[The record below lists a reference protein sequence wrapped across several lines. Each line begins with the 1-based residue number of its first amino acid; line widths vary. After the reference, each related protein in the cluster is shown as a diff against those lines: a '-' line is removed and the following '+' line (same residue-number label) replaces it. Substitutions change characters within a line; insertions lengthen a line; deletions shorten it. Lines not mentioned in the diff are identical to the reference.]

1 MNERVAVIGFGV
13 TGESV
18 VRHLLRQSA
27 KITVIDTR
35 APRAVDFSGVE
46 FLWNTQ
52 HWPSLSVDYAVVSP
66 GLSMDSSLVAGARAS
81 GVKLVSDIDLFFQ
94 SVTVPVIGVTGTNG
108 KSTVTSLVGHLLQSQ
123 GFSCGIG
130 GNIGVAALD
139 IIDARH
145 EVYVLELSSFQLER
159 SELHRFYAAAILN
172 VTQDHLD
179 QHQDMACYLNS
190 KRRIYARAERVVYS
204 RSDDRT
210 CPPDPRIGITFGEDI
225 PPTANDWGI
234 RTSDHKAH
242 LARGHALI
250 CALDDLPL
258 AGAHN
263 HQNVL
268 AACALVDTFVAQ
280 DSLAQ
285 PLMMFDGLRHR
296 FEKVAEIDKVA
307 FVNDSKATNPG
318 ATLAA
323 LKGIPKRNQVI
334 LIAGGQAKGAD
345 LQPLKTVLKDRVRH
359 LFTLGSDGPQLEGL
373 ALQSGIMTTA
383 VSDIEQAVILAKRL
397 AGPGDLVLLS
407 PACASLDMFISYAE
421 RGDRFTEAV
430 RAINTVEGAA

>member
-285 PLMMFDGLRHR
+285 PLMMFDGLRTDLR
-296 FEKVAEIDKVA
+296 R
-307 FVNDSKATNPG
+307 
-318 ATLAA
+318 L
-323 LKGIPKRNQVI
+323 LKLTR
-334 LIAGGQAKGAD
+334 
-345 LQPLKTVLKDRVRH
+345 
-359 LFTLGSDGPQLEGL
+359 
-373 ALQSGIMTTA
+373 
-383 VSDIEQAVILAKRL
+383 
-397 AGPGDLVLLS
+397 
-407 PACASLDMFISYAE
+407 
-421 RGDRFTEAV
+421 
-430 RAINTVEGAA
+430 